1 MTDRTHRPAA
11 GRLWGAYA
19 GLCALCWMLYAMA
32 GAEWQRGPWRLWEA
46 AYEAT
51 LNLWAPMLLG
61 AAVYPWVRWLHRA
74 GGARPALLRGLV
86 QGLVH
91 TLAALAFG
99 AAWQALEFVLAWAL
113 FGPEHA
119 VASWQQRV
127 LWRAV
132 WGVFAYGALVA
143 GFSGVLHARRAQ
155 ASALAAAQAE
165 SALVRAEL
173 AALSG
178 KLNPHFLFNTLN
190 TLVVL
195 TRRDAAAAEQALL
208 GFARMM
214 RHVLDTQRG
223 SGQRVPLRDEIDFV
237 RDYLALEALR
247 LGPRLRVQWQVDET
261 LLDHGVPPLTL
272 QPLVENA
279 VQHGIAPLVQGGTV
293 QIAVQR
299 RGDTVL
305 LVVADDG
312 AGSDGSARDGST
324 SGSTSGSTGGSTGG
338 VGLGTLR
345 RRFALDYGGRAR
357 LQVQTAA
364 GAGFRVE
371 ITLPADDDTAG

>member
-1 MTDRTHRPAA
+1 MSEHLQRPAA
-11 GRLWGAYA
+11 GRLWWAYA
-19 GLCALCWMLYAMA
+19 GLCALSWMLYAMA

-61 AAVYPWVRWLHRA
+61 AAVFPWVRWLQRA
-74 GGARPALLRGLV
+74 PGVRGPLV
-86 QGLVH
+86 QGLLH

-99 AAWQALEFVLAWAL
+99 AAWQALEFVLAWTL

-190 TLVVL
+190 TLVAL
-195 TRRDAAAAEQALL
+195 TRKDPAAAEQALL

-247 LGPRLRVQWQVDET
+247 LGPRLRVQWQLDET

-312 AGSDGSARDGST
+312 AGSAADAP
-324 SGSTSGSTGGSTGG
+324 GGPAGRG

-371 ITLPADDDTAG
+371 ITLPADDDGAP

>member
-1 MTDRTHRPAA
+1 
-11 GRLWGAYA
+11 
-19 GLCALCWMLYAMA
+19 MA

-61 AAVYPWVRWLHRA
+61 AAVHPWVRWLQRQPPRWHW
-74 GGARPALLRGLV
+74 LL
-86 QGLVH
+86 H
-91 TLAALAFG
+91 TLAALLFG
-99 AAWQALEFVLAWAL
+99 VAWQALEFALAWAL
-113 FGPEHA
+113 FGSEHA
-119 VASWQQRV
+119 IASWQQRV

-132 WGVFAYGALVA
+132 WGVFAYVALA
-143 GFSGVLHARRAQ
+143 LGFAGVLHARRAQ

-173 AALSG
+173 AAISG

-190 TLVVL
+190 SLIAL
-195 TRRDAAAAEQALL
+195 TRKDAAGAEQALL

-214 RHVLDTQRG
+214 RYVLDTQRG
-223 SGQRVPLRDEIDFV
+223 AADRVPLRDEIDFV

-247 LGPRLRVQWQVDET
+247 LGPRLRVQWQ
-261 LLDHGVPPLTL
+261 LDAAALDRGIPPLTL

-279 VQHGIAPLVQGGTV
+279 IQHGIAPRIDGGLVR
-293 QIAVQR
+293 IAAQQQA
-299 RGDTVL
+299 DALHLT
-305 LVVADDG
+305 VADDG
-312 AGSDGSARDGST
+312 VGCDSGTPGAGAGV
-324 SGSTSGSTGGSTGG
+324 G
-338 VGLGTLR
+338 VGLNALR

-357 LQVQTAA
+357 LAVHTAP

-371 ITLPADDDTAG
+371 IWLPEGDD